1 MKNRKPSLDSQKK
14 HAEELLKNEIIIR
27 KACLQT
33 ALKKVD
39 ALLEQIKSGD
49 TSKKVQ
55 KELAE
60 QREIALGIMAWLQS
74 HEKTA

>member
-1 MKNRKPSLDSQKK
+1 MKSRKPTFDAQKK
-14 HAEELLKNEIIIR
+14 HADELLKNEIVIR
-27 KACLQT
+27 KACLET
-33 ALKKVD
+33 ANKKVD
-39 ALLEQIKSGD
+39 ALIEQIKSGD

-60 QREIALGIMAWLQS
+60 QREIALGIKAWIES

>member
-1 MKNRKPSLDSQKK
+1 MKSRKTPISVQQKQ
-14 HAEELLKNEIIIR
+14 ADELLKNEIVIR
-27 KACLQT
+27 KACLKT
-33 ALKKVD
+33 AKAKVD
-39 ALLEQIKSGD
+39 ALLKKIEAGD

-60 QREIALGIMAWLQS
+60 QREIALGIKAWIES